1 MSVANGKLAK
11 KETVTTE
18 KTVHG
23 EKVTIVLDVIFPS
36 GKVVQ
41 EAQRVYAS
49 EWREAAQ
56 TKDGKE
62 GAILKDKL
70 EDFLKEN
77 GIWSDAQERQKMD
90 LYKEILSMEGQLA
103 KGKMTVT
110 KGRELSIQIIRKR
123 NELRELLERR
133 AAYDTNTAEALAENA
148 RFNYLVSCCV
158 LRNTDGTRYFKDL
171 DDYME
176 RMGEPESFAAAA
188 KFASMYYGNFDED
201 PDEKRPELKFLKRFN
216 LINDKGQLLSGDKE
230 RKPVDFDGR
239 PIDEENRYINA
250 KGEHVTV
257 DGEIIEEG
265 SVEEAEFINDLEE
278 LPCERS
284 EHEQGVS
291 SHES

>member
-41 EAQRVYAS
+41 EAQRVYAA
-49 EWREAAQ
+49 EWKEAAQ
-56 TKDGKE
+56 DG
-62 GAILKDKL
+62 AMLKDQL

-77 GIWSDAQERQKMD
+77 GIWSDAQDQKKMD

-148 RFNYLVSCCV
+148 RFNFLVSCCV
-158 LRNTDGTRYFKDL
+158 LKNTDGQRYFKDL

-176 RMGEPESFAAAA
+176 RMGEPECFAAAA

-239 PIDEENRYINA
+239 PIDEENRYINS
-250 KGEHVTV
+250 KGERVTV
-257 DGEIIEEG
+257 DGELIEEG

-278 LPCERS
+278 KPCERS